1 VVLSAQIRPLSSGQT
16 EPIFT
21 GQTKP
26 VWGGQ
31 TETEKGGQTE
41 RNFQNINGSFDNF
54 IFHFIKVV
62 IFKFGCIRIVCIK
75 VIYL

>member
-1 VVLSAQIRPLSSGQT
+1 MVLSAQIRPLSSGQT

-41 RNFQNINGSFDNF
+41 RNFHAYRSSFVLYSF
-54 IFHFIKVV
+54 TEYSRFRIKS
-62 IFKFGCIRIVCIK
+62 FF
-75 VIYL
+75 